1 MPRKRF
7 YIELLEA
14 VKRIA
19 LHSEVAEYRPCYV
32 NGRRALFHR
41 WENTAN
47 PVLPRGIAANDEK
60 ARFFQFRSTR
70 ALVEYEDGSMA
81 RVWPLEVRFAD
92 GSFFENFSWIPV
104 EKQEEHNEEKEA

>member
-1 MPRKRF
+1 MRKKRI
-7 YIELLEA
+7 YDDLLAA

-47 PVLPRGIAANDEK
+47 PVLPRGVDANNAK
-60 ARFFQFRSTR
+60 ARFFQYRSTR
-70 ALVEYEDGSMA
+70 ALVEYEDGTMA
-81 RVWPLEVRFAD
+81 RVWPLDIRFAD
-92 GSFFENFSWIPV
+92 GDRFKECEWLPI
-104 EKQEEHNEEKEA
+104 EELEEPT